1 MVIFFKSID
10 PNFIIY
16 VGKDKYE
23 NEELIKYGFPVDV
36 WFHVEDM
43 SSAHVYLR
51 LPEGITIDKIPED
64 ILEECFQ
71 IVKDNSIDGRK
82 KDKVS
87 VCYTLWENLKKTASM
102 EVGAVGFKK
111 ENDVRIAHGIVKQ
124 HDVLKR
130 LNKTKE
136 EREVNLEA
144 EKESFNLYLINNKKK
159 YYEETVLIF
168 NYSLFYKIE
177 KERS

>member
-1 MVIFFKSID
+1 MVIFFKSSD

-23 NEELIKYGFPVDV
+23 NEDLIKYAFPIDV

-51 LPEGITIDKIPED
+51 LPEGITIDKIPDEV
-64 ILEECFQ
+64 LEECFQ
-71 IVKDNSIDGRK
+71 IVKDNSRDGRK

-102 EVGAVGFKK
+102 EVGEVGFVKQD
-111 ENDVRIAHGIVKQ
+111 DVRVAHRIIKK

-130 LNKTKE
+130 LNITR
-136 EREVNLEA
+136 ERA
-144 EKESFNLYLINNKKK
+144 I
-159 YYEETVLIF
+159 
-168 NYSLFYKIE
+168 
-177 KERS
+177 

>member
-23 NEELIKYGFPVDV
+23 NEELIKYAFPIDV

-51 LPEGITIDKIPED
+51 LPEGITIDKIPD
-64 ILEECFQ
+64 DVLEECFQ
-71 IVKDNSIDGRK
+71 IVKDNSRDGRK

-102 EVGAVGFKK
+102 EVGEVGFKK
-111 ENDVRIAHGIVKQ
+111 QDDVRVAHGIVKN

-136 EREVNLEA
+136 ERDVNLES
-144 EKESFNLYLINNKKK
+144 EKDSFNLELSNKKK
-159 YYEETVLIF
+159 KFYEETVNHKLYNNLLIF
-168 NYSLFYKIE
+168 NK
-177 KERS
+177 

>member
-16 VGKDKYE
+16 CGKDKYE
-23 NEELIKYGFPVDV
+23 NEDLIKYALPLDI

-51 LPEGITIDKIPED
+51 LPEGITIDTIPEE

-71 IVKDNSIDGRK
+71 LVKDNSRDGRK

-87 VCYTLWENLKKTASM
+87 VCYTKWENLKKTSSM
-102 EVGAVGFKK
+102 DVGEVGFKK
-111 ENDVRIAHGIVKQ
+111 EDDVRVSHGIVK
-124 HDVLKR
+124 DSDILKR
-130 LNKTKE
+130 LNKTRE
-136 EREVNLEA
+136 EKVVNLEA
-144 EKESFNLYLINNKKK
+144 EKDSFNLELSNKKKK
-159 YYEETVLIF
+159 YYEETVKIF
-168 NYSLFYKIE
+168 CV
-177 KERS
+177 